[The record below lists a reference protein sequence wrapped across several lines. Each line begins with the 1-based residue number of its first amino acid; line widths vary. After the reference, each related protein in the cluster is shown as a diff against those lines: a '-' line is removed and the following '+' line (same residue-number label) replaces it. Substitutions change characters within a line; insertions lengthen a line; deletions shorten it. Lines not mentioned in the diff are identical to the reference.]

1 MVSRQRAAHI
11 ERMEENAVSL
21 AKVHSVDMK
30 RLMVCVDAHDLFRDV
45 EPAKLT
51 KIANLWNIQI
61 TPVER
66 HVPLLLHGKI
76 SSEYLR
82 RHFKIEDKEILDA
95 IAYHTS
101 GIPTDSP
108 IVMAMFILDST
119 ESGRD
124 FEGVEELREIALK
137 SLKKGYE
144 AIIKNKI
151 VYAVTN
157 DLLILPES
165 VESWNDLRGVRG

>member
-11 ERMEENAVSL
+11 ERMEEDAISL
-21 AKVHSVDMK
+21 AKAHSVDVE
-30 RLMVCVDAHDLFRDV
+30 RLMICVDAHDLFRDV
-45 EPAKLT
+45 KPEKLK

-101 GIPTDSP
+101 GMPTYSP

-119 ESGRD
+119 ESGRE
-124 FEGVEELREIALK
+124 FEGVEELRQIAMI
-137 SLKKGYE
+137 SLRKGYE

-151 VYAVTN
+151 IYAVTN

-165 VESWNDLRGVRG
+165 VETWNNLRGIKN